1 MSFKQEVIRP
11 VRNLP
16 PSVWGDKFLN
26 NDKKAD
32 LGEVEQIAED
42 LKEKVRKD
50 ITVALGN
57 QKEHTNLLKLID
69 AIQRLGISYYFEE
82 EIANALQHVY
92 EAYGDDWNGDN
103 VSIWFT
109 LLRQHGF
116 HVSCDIFNKYQD
128 KHGAFK
134 ESLTND
140 VEEMLELYEATS
152 LRIQGEVVLDEALD
166 FTRTHLNDIA
176 NDPLHSNSI
185 MSTHIQEALETPLHK
200 RIPRLEAFSYIRFYE
215 KQASHDE
222 TLLKLAKLG
231 FNLLQS
237 IHKSELSQV
246 SKWWKDID
254 APKNL
259 PYARD
264 RIVESYFWAC
274 GVYSEPKYSLA
285 RVFLAKVTQTITL
298 IDDTYD
304 AYGTYEEL
312 ERFTEAVDRWSLTC
326 LDMLPEYMK
335 LVYKTLLDLYQ
346 EMEPIMEK
354 EEITPLFNRSKE
366 FIIECIKG
374 YMIEAKWVKEGH
386 IPTTDEHASIAF
398 VTGGGGLMI
407 SSCYLGMGEIITN
420 EAMKWAVTEPPLFRA
435 CSAIGRLLNDI
446 AGYKKEREREH
457 FPSIVECYKEQYA
470 VTEEYAIDMVH
481 KQIEDVWKDINR
493 DSLICK
499 EVPRPLIT
507 VVINY
512 ARTLYYMYKYNDNF
526 SEVGEDMKDHIQAL
540 FVHAMSI

>member
-1 MSFKQEVIRP
+1 M
-11 VRNLP
+11 
-16 PSVWGDKFLN
+16 
-26 NDKKAD
+26 
-32 LGEVEQIAED
+32 
-42 LKEKVRKD
+42 
-50 ITVALGN
+50 
-57 QKEHTNLLKLID
+57 
-69 AIQRLGISYYFEE
+69 
-82 EIANALQHVY
+82 
-92 EAYGDDWNGDN
+92 
-103 VSIWFT
+103 
-109 LLRQHGF
+109 
-116 HVSCDIFNKYQD
+116 
-128 KHGAFK
+128 
-134 ESLTND
+134 
-140 VEEMLELYEATS
+140 
-152 LRIQGEVVLDEALD
+152 
-166 FTRTHLNDIA
+166 
-176 NDPLHSNSI
+176 
-185 MSTHIQEALETPLHK
+185 TPLHK
-200 RIPRLEAFSYIRFYE
+200 RIPRLEALSYIRFYE

-259 PYARD
+259 PYVRD

-285 RVFLAKVTQTITL
+285 RVPLQK
-298 IDDTYD
+298 
-304 AYGTYEEL
+304 
-312 ERFTEAVDRWSLTC
+312 WSLTC

-354 EEITPLFNRSKE
+354 EEITPLFYRSKE
-366 FIIECIKG
+366 FMIEFIKG
-374 YMIEAKWVKEGH
+374 YMIEAKWGKEGH

-398 VTGGGGLMI
+398 VTGG
-407 SSCYLGMGEIITN
+407 SCYLGMGEIITN
-420 EAMKWAVTEPPLFRA
+420 EAIKWAVTEPPLFKA

-446 AGYKKEREREH
+446 ASYKKERERAH
-457 FPSIVECYKEQYA
+457 FPSIVECYKKQYD

-493 DSLICK
+493 ESLMCK
-499 EVPRPLIT
+499 EFPRPLIT

-512 ARTLYYMYKYNDNF
+512 VRTVYYLYKYNDNF

-540 FVHAMSI
+540 FVHAVTI